1 MKRSGFGE
9 VYKALDT
16 VANDYVAVKKTT
28 NNKSD
33 AKLQSESDLLRK
45 CNSKYIVRYLDVVQ
59 HEKEI
64 WVCTGEK

>member
-1 MKRSGFGE
+1 MF
-9 VYKALDT
+9 KALDT
-16 VANDYVAVKKTT
+16 VANDYVAVKKTAL
-28 NNKSD
+28 NKSD
-33 AKLQSESDLLRK
+33 ATLQSESNLLRK